1 MDSKV
6 DEDHCNTETEEGS
19 NAHQKKRS
27 RRVSFAEM
35 TSVRFFDRDDEFDT
49 SSDPKP
55 NSESAQ
61 SNEGLADGHNEEEE
75 EDDDDELDAAR
86 SFLRPMESPS
96 PGSTFGSAT
105 SNDEDNFFG
114 PVSASFIRPGRLSD
128 SAASDENH
136 DITMDSTAFSMH
148 FRSLARSDS
157 GGDLKTPTGVHL
169 YFEEKTPTQ
178 NIVSTDL
185 GSSMVLTVAK
195 EPISIS
201 STFVDKLSGDM
212 SLVEENPHKYDYGR
226 LSPGLDALLAEG
238 SKDLHTVSVSDN
250 ITISKSPINMK
261 SRLLPSKTHGGPV
274 EPIDS
279 IYKEMDP
286 IDTHDTLAEA
296 VPFDVSIDK
305 KNWSPNE
312 LTKGLLSGKSKES
325 DAVEIRR
332 PNLDFDAVNCGT
344 PSNLDNRVSLLNVS
358 ALRECESP
366 LAGSMSSL
374 CAKQRQ
380 IVLGSAS
387 PSKSL
392 QITTPS
398 PKQPGSFARDEIR
411 KHGESVSSIQKSMS
425 KLKML
430 EASPFSSTLKLNIDS
445 TLISSEYLSKTT
457 RYNTVLDRNIE
468 DAQTKCVDASVACED
483 QYDDMQKV
491 AELFTQS
498 PLRKEISNAT
508 HNDRLHSFV
517 VENVLSAP
525 KRKREDVIPRGS
537 DFLDEITRNQRS
549 PKLHKSESCD
559 SEFLSNHRNE
569 CNTETSTVGCKARL
583 VDWADVF
590 SNFKADTKQLI
601 SPSIDK
607 LNLKAIGVLEDVLE
621 NLRRLQMYEM
631 LCTEIHSQVC
641 SLTRHKLG
649 ASASC
654 LPANTNYVDF
664 MNCLPQKSF
673 ENLSNFKNKRVAEMR
688 LLLHR
693 FVHEQ
698 AKLQFMSVKRE
709 RLMKK
714 VQLLSSVIQESQM
727 LKLNSLPRLS
737 VPCAK
742 DAQVDHSHCQS
753 VNFDGTQEEE
763 VVGDKVTALR
773 LVLEASER
781 KVISLT
787 KSFHTSC
794 KMKGEPSCGDTML
807 LVNDHLKKKACC
819 RFIRLDLQSWEVANL
834 ESTGGHHNIVL
845 NYLGFIIQCFTIN
858 VGSVSSIVISNKL
871 NDANI
876 LKSFPNMDVCTA
888 FAFAFNA
895 NTTQNY
901 VGSRSFTQ
909 ETQITSSVLGNL
921 LDVVEEVQVARV
933 ELQNLTYSSFHSP
946 SVEQLELHLHFID
959 FSSSRKVALI
969 LDMSCL
975 KWGIYPS
982 EIIPSQLESPSN
994 VSQKS
999 LPEPLS
1005 AEIIAAIQ
1013 SIRVGYARIIS
1024 LCRLVLF
1031 TGVYRIRSS
1040 LLLSCR
1046 EVFNL
1051 FEEVGK
1057 SVEISK

>member
-1 MDSKV
+1 MASKV

-250 ITISKSPINMK
+250 ITISKSPISMK

-286 IDTHDTLAEA
+286 IDTHDMLAEA

-312 LTKGLLSGKSKES
+312 LTKGLLSGKSKDS
-325 DAVEIRR
+325 VAVEIRR

-344 PSNLDNRVSLLNVS
+344 PSNLDNRVSQLNVS

-374 CAKQRQ
+374 CAKQRR
-380 IVLGSAS
+380 IVLSSAS
-387 PSKSL
+387 PSKSQ

-483 QYDDMQKV
+483 QYDDIQKV

-498 PLRKEISNAT
+498 PLRKEISNAI

-525 KRKREDVIPRGS
+525 KRKKEDVIPRGS

-549 PKLHKSESCD
+549 PKLHKSVSCD

-569 CNTETSTVGCKARL
+569 CNTETSTVGCEARL

-621 NLRRLQMYEM
+621 NLRRLQIYEM
-631 LCTEIHSQVC
+631 LCTEIHSQ
-641 SLTRHKLG
+641 
-649 ASASC
+649 
-654 LPANTNYVDF
+654 
-664 MNCLPQKSF
+664 KSF
-673 ENLSNFKNKRVAEMR
+673 ESLSNFKNKRVVEMK
-688 LLLHR
+688 LLLRR

-753 VNFDGTQEEE
+753 INFNGTQEGE

-834 ESTGGHHNIVL
+834 ESMGGHHNIVL

-858 VGSVSSIVISNKL
+858 VGSVSSIIISNKL
-871 NDANI
+871 NVVNI
-876 LKSFPNMDVCTA
+876 LK
-888 FAFAFNA
+888 
-895 NTTQNY
+895 
-901 VGSRSFTQ
+901 
-909 ETQITSSVLGNL
+909 ITSSVLGNL

-959 FSSSRKVALI
+959 FSSGRKVALI

-994 VSQKS
+994 VPQKS
-999 LPEPLS
+999 LPESLS

-1024 LCRLVLF
+1024 LCRCVSFKL
-1031 TGVYRIRSS
+1031 GAGKR
-1040 LLLSCR
+1040 LL
-1046 EVFNL
+1046 
-1051 FEEVGK
+1051 
-1057 SVEISK
+1057 

>member
-1 MDSKV
+1 MASKV

-286 IDTHDTLAEA
+286 IDTRDTLAEA

-312 LTKGLLSGKSKES
+312 LTKGLLSGESKAS

-430 EASPFSSTLKLNIDS
+430 EASPFSSTLTLNIDS

-559 SEFLSNHRNE
+559 SEFLSNHRNK

-641 SLTRHKLG
+641 SLTR
-649 ASASC
+649 
-654 LPANTNYVDF
+654 
-664 MNCLPQKSF
+664 
-673 ENLSNFKNKRVAEMR
+673 VAEMR

-693 FVHEQ
+693 FAHEQ

-709 RLMKK
+709 RLM
-714 VQLLSSVIQESQM
+714 
-727 LKLNSLPRLS
+727 
-737 VPCAK
+737 
-742 DAQVDHSHCQS
+742 
-753 VNFDGTQEEE
+753 

-871 NDANI
+871 NDVNI
-876 LKSFPNMDVCTA
+876 LEG
-888 FAFAFNA
+888 NA
-895 NTTQNY
+895 
-901 VGSRSFTQ
+901 
-909 ETQITSSVLGNL
+909 ITSSVLGNL

-959 FSSSRKVALI
+959 FSSGRKVALI

-975 KWGIYPS
+975 K
-982 EIIPSQLESPSN
+982 
-994 VSQKS
+994 
-999 LPEPLS
+999 
-1005 AEIIAAIQ
+1005 
-1013 SIRVGYARIIS
+1013 
-1024 LCRLVLF
+1024 
-1031 TGVYRIRSS
+1031 
-1040 LLLSCR
+1040 
-1046 EVFNL
+1046 
-1051 FEEVGK
+1051 
-1057 SVEISK
+1057 